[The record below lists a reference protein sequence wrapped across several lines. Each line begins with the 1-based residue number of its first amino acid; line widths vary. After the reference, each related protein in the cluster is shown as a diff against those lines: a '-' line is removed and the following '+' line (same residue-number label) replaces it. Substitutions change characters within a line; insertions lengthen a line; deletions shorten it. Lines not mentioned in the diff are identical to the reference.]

1 MIIGGNKKAVIDNIK
16 EKANQQKFNDKV
28 EIGDPVLDQ
37 KNKRSTSRSNYY

>member
-28 EIGDPVLDQ
+28 EIGDNNADG
-37 KNKRSTSRSNYY
+37 YFIC